1 MGFVS
6 EFKAFA
12 IKGNVVDRAVGTIIG
27 AAFGKI
33 VASFID
39 DLVMPLVGKAIGNAD
54 FNNLFIPLSGQDSKL
69 SLVEAK
75 KAGAVLA
82 YGSFVTVV
90 INFTILAFCI
100 FMMVKAI
107 NNMKKNEEA
116 KPAAPAAPPAPSSE
130 EKLLAEI
137 RDLLKAR

>member
-12 IKGNVVDRAVGTIIG
+12 IKGNVVDMAVGTIIG

-107 NNMKKNEEA
+107 NNMKKKEEA
-116 KPAAPAAPPAPSSE
+116 APAAPAAPPAPSSE

>member
-12 IKGNVVDRAVGTIIG
+12 IKGNVVDMAVGTIIG

-39 DLVMPLVGKAIGNAD
+39 DLVMPLVGKAISNAD

-82 YGSFVTVV
+82 YGSFFTVI

-107 NNMKKNEEA
+107 NNMKKKEE
-116 KPAAPAAPPAPSSE
+116 AAPAAPPAPSSE

>member
-12 IKGNVVDRAVGTIIG
+12 IKGNVVDMAVGTIIG